1 MTAAIVADADEDVI
15 AKVLKTAGTEL
26 TAKIEVNIDKAEAIK
41 KTIEGTDD
49 EDVVEAIEKNEILV
63 STIIKGADQ
72 QAILEVVLAN
82 EELKQMIREQLII
95 EDDEDDFKTAKDESE
110 ESEVSEDSEDSEVVE
125 EEKKR
130 VEEKEEVDNK
140 IEELQKTIEAI
151 ATDKVDMK
159 E

>member
-1 MTAAIVADADEDVI
+1 M
-15 AKVLKTAGTEL
+15 G
-26 TAKIEVNIDKAEAIK
+26 
-41 KTIEGTDD
+41 
-49 EDVVEAIEKNEILV
+49 AIEENEILV

-82 EELKQMIREQLII
+82 EELKQKIREQLII
-95 EDDEDDFKTAKDESE
+95 EDDEDDFKTAED
-110 ESEVSEDSEDSEVVE
+110 ESEVSEDSEDSEDEE

-159 E
+159 ED